1 MNELPGRLVLLG
13 HPIGHSLSPLFQN
26 AALRSA
32 RIPLVYETLDV
43 PPENLERV
51 IGGIIE
57 QRVAG
62 NVTIPH
68 KTAVFALTAART
80 PVAERAGA
88 VNTFWVQDGK
98 LMGDNTDVAGFD
110 ALVRDTVGSV
120 EKGAR
125 VALLGAGGAA
135 AAVLTAIEQWPDARV
150 RMWSRSAP
158 RLDALAHRFAVVA
171 EPAQS
176 MEDALRDATIVVNA
190 TPLGMAGD
198 ELPAPIAMLP
208 RRARVLDLVYRRG
221 GTAWVNAARSAG
233 HIAADGKVMLLAQ
246 GAAAFERWFGIR
258 ADARA
263 MRAALE

>member
-1 MNELPGRLVLLG
+1 VNELPGRLVLLG
-13 HPIGHSLSPLFQN
+13 HPLI
-26 AALRSA
+26 
-32 RIPLVYETLDV
+32 YEALDV
-43 PPENLERV
+43 PPENLEAV
-51 IGGIIE
+51 IEGVIA

-68 KTAVFALTAART
+68 KTAVYELTDGRT

-88 VNTFWVQDGK
+88 VNTFWVRDGK
-98 LMGDNTDVAGFD
+98 LLGDNTDVAGFD

-125 VALLGAGGAA
+125 VALIGAGGAA
-135 AAVLTAIEQWPDARV
+135 AAVLTAIEQWPGAHV
-150 RMWSRSAP
+150 KVWSRSAN
-158 RLDALAHRFAVVA
+158 RLSSLVARFGELAEAASSV
-171 EPAQS
+171 
-176 MEDALRDATIVVNA
+176 EDALRDATVVVNA
-190 TPLGMAGD
+190 TPIGMSDDG
-198 ELPAPIAMLP
+198 LPTPLDILP
-208 RRARVLDLVYRRG
+208 RRARVFDVVYRRG
-221 GTAWVNAARSAG
+221 GTAWVNGARSRG